1 MSSTNDGAAQLLAHM
16 AASTDRR
23 LGLMATYLGS
33 VADVALTLEGGS
45 IVDLD
50 LVLLRDRLVSAQ
62 REIAAVVD
70 RARPLLALLDGPQ
83 AEVEA
88 RLASVASER
97 QASAIKWLADF
108 TADRGGEG

>member
-1 MSSTNDGAAQLLAHM
+1 MSNTNDGAAQLLAHM

-23 LGLMATYLGS
+23 LSLMVTYLGS

-62 REIAAVVD
+62 REIAAVVE
-70 RARPLLALLDGPQ
+70 RARPLLALLDGPRDQ
-83 AEVEA
+83 VEA
-88 RLASVASER
+88 RLAACAAER
-97 QASAIKWLADF
+97 QAAALKWLADF
-108 TADRGGEG
+108 TADRGNEG